1 MTVTVIGVNHRTAP
15 IEIRERLAW
24 PASEVPGVLSQIAGA
39 QGYPVALLSTCNR
52 IEFYLGSSSVAARE
66 AVWEA
71 VWEAAAYRLGESVKP
86 HAYVH
91 EGRDAVRHVFR
102 VAAGLDSMILG
113 EAQVQGQVRD
123 AWEAARGYAG
133 PRDAW
138 EAARGYA
145 GPILARLFQ
154 AALNV
159 GGRVR
164 AETTIGRGAAS
175 VPSASVD
182 LAKKIFGQLKGR
194 RALVLGS
201 GEMAELA
208 TACLVGAGVE
218 ATVVAHLHLEQ
229 AENIAAKLGGEA
241 VAFDDAWERFASVDI
256 VLTSTAAPNAIV
268 TPDKVREAITARN
281 RRPLCILDIAVPRD
295 VDPEVGNLPNVLLY
309 DIDDLQGVVDA
320 TLSSRQERVP
330 AADEIVGEETDRF
343 WEWYQG
349 RRVVGVVRA
358 LRDNAERMRLH
369 ELQRAMKK
377 LGHLSPQDREQVEY
391 LTKALLQK
399 FLHTPTIRLRG
410 ATGNGTANDIA
421 EALRYAFDLSDPAE
435 HDKETEE
442 SETE

>member
-15 IEIRERLAW
+15 IEVRERLAW
-24 PASEVPGVLSQIAGA
+24 PASEIPGVLSRMAGSEA
-39 QGYPVALLSTCNR
+39 RPVALLSTCNR
-52 IEFYLGSSSVAARE
+52 IEFYLGSSSAAARE
-66 AVWEA
+66 AVWK
-71 VWEAAAYRLGESVKP
+71 AAADRLGESVEP
-86 HAYVH
+86 FAYVH

-123 AWEAARGYAG
+123 AWEAARGYT
-133 PRDAW
+133 
-138 EAARGYA
+138 
-145 GPILARLFQ
+145 GPILARLLQ
-154 AALNV
+154 DALNV

-208 TACLVGAGVE
+208 TACLVGAGVQ

-229 AENIAAKLGGEA
+229 AKSIAAKLGGEA

-256 VLTSTAAPNAIV
+256 VLTSTAAPHAIV
-268 TPDKVREAITARN
+268 TPAKVREAIAARN

-320 TLSSRQERVP
+320 TISSRQERVP
-330 AADEIVGEETDRF
+330 AADQIVSEETERF

-349 RRVVGVVRA
+349 RRVVDVVRA
-358 LRDNAERMRLH
+358 FRDNAEHMRLR

-410 ATGNGTANDIA
+410 AAGNGTANDIA

>member
-15 IEIRERLAW
+15 IEVRERLVW
-24 PASEVPGVLSQIAGA
+24 SASEIPGVLSQIAGSEA
-39 QGYPVALLSTCNR
+39 HPVALLSTCNR
-52 IEFYLGSSSVAARE
+52 IEFYLGSSSAVARE
-66 AVWEA
+66 AVWQ
-71 VWEAAAYRLGESVKP
+71 AAADRLGESVKP
-86 HAYVH
+86 FTYVH

-113 EAQVQGQVRD
+113 EAQIQGQVRD
-123 AWEAARGYAG
+123 AWEAARGYT
-133 PRDAW
+133 
-138 EAARGYA
+138 
-145 GPILARLFQ
+145 GPILARLLQ
-154 AALNV
+154 DALSV

-208 TACLVGAGVE
+208 MACLVGAGVE

-229 AENIAAKLGGEA
+229 AKSIAAKLGGEA

-256 VLTSTAAPNAIV
+256 VLTSTAAPHAIV
-268 TPDKVREAITARN
+268 TPAKVREAIAARN

-330 AADEIVGEETDRF
+330 AADQIVSEEAERF

-349 RRVVGVVRA
+349 RRVVDVVRA
-358 LRDNAERMRLH
+358 FRDNAEHMRLH

-377 LGHLSPQDREQVEY
+377 LGHLSPRDREQVEY

-410 ATGNGTANDIA
+410 AAGNGTGNDIA

-435 HDKETEE
+435 PDKETEE

>member
-24 PASEVPGVLSQIAGA
+24 RASEVPKVLSRIAGA
-39 QGYPVALLSTCNR
+39 QAHPVALLSTCNR
-52 IEFYLGSSSVAARE
+52 IEFYLGSSSPAARE
-66 AVWEA
+66 AA
-71 VWEAAAYRLGESVKP
+71 WEAAADHLGESVEP
-86 HAYVH
+86 YAYVH

-123 AWEAARGYAG
+123 AWEAARGYT
-133 PRDAW
+133 
-138 EAARGYA
+138 
-145 GPILARLFQ
+145 GPILARLLQ

-182 LAKKIFGQLKGR
+182 LARKIFGQLKGR
-194 RALVLGS
+194 RALGLGS

-208 TACLVGAGVE
+208 TACLVSAGVE
-218 ATVVAHLHLEQ
+218 ATVVAHRHLEQ
-229 AENIAAKLGGEA
+229 AESIAAKVGGEA

-256 VLTSTAAPNAIV
+256 VLTSTAAPHAIV
-268 TPDKVREAITARN
+268 TPGKIREAIAARH

-295 VDPEVGNLPNVLLY
+295 VAPEVGNFPNVLLY

-320 TLSSRQERVP
+320 TISSRQERVP
-330 AADEIVGEETDRF
+330 EADQIISEETERF
-343 WEWYQG
+343 WEWYLG
-349 RRVVGVVRA
+349 RRVVDVVRA
-358 LRDNAERMRLH
+358 LRNNAEHIRLQ

-410 ATGNGTANDIA
+410 ATGNGTDNDIA
-421 EALRYAFDLSDPAE
+421 EALRYAFDLSDRPE
-435 HDKETEE
+435 RDKETEE
-442 SETE
+442 GEME